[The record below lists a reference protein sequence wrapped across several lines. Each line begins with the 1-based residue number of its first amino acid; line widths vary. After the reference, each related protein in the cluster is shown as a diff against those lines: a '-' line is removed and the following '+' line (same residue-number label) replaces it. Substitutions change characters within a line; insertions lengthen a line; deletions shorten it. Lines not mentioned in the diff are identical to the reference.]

1 MRCDGRV
8 RMSTT
13 ERSADGD
20 GGRTPMSGLLGG
32 NVGQGEELLREQLRN
47 VQEECR

>member
-1 MRCDGRV
+1 
-8 RMSTT
+8 MSTT
-13 ERSADGD
+13 ERSAPGADRD
-20 GGRTPMSGLLGG
+20 EGRTPMSGLLGG